1 MRLEDM
7 HLMRSLGESRYWRIT
22 TMISIGIAVR
32 PAIRQVGLK
41 RFMFCNISEMSVTSW
56 ELGWV
61 GLLVWGGESGVEVV
75 LCKVR
80 VCYLRGSL

>member
-1 MRLEDM
+1 
-7 HLMRSLGESRYWRIT
+7 
-22 TMISIGIAVR
+22 MISIGIAVR

-61 GLLVWGGESGVEVV
+61 GLLVEERKWGKSSTLQG
-75 LCKVR
+75 K
-80 VCYLRGSL
+80 GSLLEGKPLINNGHCSTYQILGPRLYFYA

>member
-1 MRLEDM
+1 
-7 HLMRSLGESRYWRIT
+7 
-22 TMISIGIAVR
+22 MISIGIAVR

-61 GLLVWGGESGVEVV
+61 GLLVWGG
-75 LCKVR
+75 KV
-80 VCYLRGSL
+80 G

>member
-1 MRLEDM
+1 
-7 HLMRSLGESRYWRIT
+7 
-22 TMISIGIAVR
+22 MISIGIAVR

-61 GLLVWGGESGVEVV
+61 GMGRKSGVEVV